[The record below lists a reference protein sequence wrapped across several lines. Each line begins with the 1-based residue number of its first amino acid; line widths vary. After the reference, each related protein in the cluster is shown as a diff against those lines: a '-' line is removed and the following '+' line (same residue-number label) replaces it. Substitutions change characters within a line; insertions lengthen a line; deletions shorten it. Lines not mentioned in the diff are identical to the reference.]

1 VFQEFFLKTG
11 STQTEDDL
19 LEGHLCLTRELVSY
33 LGLAKKFEVGSDPSK
48 GVNLIKV
55 GFKDLQYMQI
65 V

>member
-1 VFQEFFLKTG
+1 
-11 STQTEDDL
+11 
-19 LEGHLCLTRELVSY
+19 
-33 LGLAKKFEVGSDPSK
+33 VGSDPSK